1 MPVWTKEDT
10 FKVLGLILFI
20 SAFVIVLQQLQSAE
34 KRLKENQNK
43 RKKKDDD
50 EDDSDDDSDS
60 GGEEENMVRYTGW
73 ISVQWADGEED
84 EDGNNSNDKALSR
97 LMVVVVPNVFKPKSN
112 GGKS

>member
-43 RKKKDDD
+43 RKK
-50 EDDSDDDSDS
+50 
-60 GGEEENMVRYTGW
+60 GEEEKKT
-73 ISVQWADGEED
+73 E
-84 EDGNNSNDKALSR
+84 
-97 LMVVVVPNVFKPKSN
+97 
-112 GGKS
+112 